1 MDQAH
6 DFAAERRAR
15 LAAERLLE
23 QTKSELYRANQRLS
37 AHARD
42 LSHEI
47 VQRREEVQ
55 LVRTEAE
62 DLKHRYAS
70 TQESLQ

>member
-1 MDQAH
+1 MAMTQAH
-6 DFAAERRAR
+6 EFAAERRAR

-37 AHARD
+37 VHARN

-47 VQRREEVQ
+47 VQRREEIRT
-55 LVRTEAE
+55 VRTEAE
-62 DLKHRYAS
+62 DL
-70 TQESLQ
+70 